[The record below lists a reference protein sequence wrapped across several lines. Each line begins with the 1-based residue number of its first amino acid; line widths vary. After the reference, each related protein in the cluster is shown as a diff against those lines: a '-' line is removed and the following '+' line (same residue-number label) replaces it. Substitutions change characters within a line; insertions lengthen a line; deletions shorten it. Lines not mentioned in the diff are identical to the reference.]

1 MTTRRAFLTSLAAT
15 ALFARSSGRALAE
28 EWPDRPVK
36 ILVPFAAGGN
46 TDGIA
51 RLIGQYLST
60 ALGQP
65 FVVENRPGA
74 GGVVAAS
81 TLARATADG
90 YTLMV
95 AALPQ
100 IAILPVLDT
109 VDYDPLTDFTAI
121 SNLVSNPFCL
131 VANPQFEPKTLKEFV
146 SYVTARPGQVP
157 YASGGAGSLSHLA
170 MVLLCDRAGLNMIHV
185 PYKGGGPA
193 IEDVIA
199 NQVPVY
205 FANLSEA
212 IPHVGKELRAYA
224 VSAAKRT
231 ALLPDVPTVAESGYS
246 NFRAETWNGLIAPA
260 KTAPSV
266 VDLIARQAQNALKD
280 QTFLERLDVYGV
292 EPVASTPAEF
302 KRTIQDD
309 VVQWRNTIKQANIKL

>member
-1 MTTRRAFLTSLAAT
+1 MTTRRAFLTSITAAT
-15 ALFARSSGRALAE
+15 VLARGLGRALAE

-51 RLIGQYLST
+51 RLTGQYLSQ
-60 ALGQP
+60 ALGQS

-74 GGVVAAS
+74 GGVVATN
-81 TLARATADG
+81 TLAHAAADG
-90 YTLMV
+90 YTLMM

-100 IAILPVLDT
+100 LAILPVLDT
-109 VDYDPLTDFTAI
+109 VDYDPLTDFAAI

-157 YASGGAGSLSHLA
+157 YASGGTGSLSHLA
-170 MVLLCDRAGLNMIHV
+170 MVLLCERAGLNIIHV

-193 IEDVIA
+193 IADVIA
-199 NQVPVY
+199 DQVPVY

-212 IPHVGKELRAYA
+212 IPHAGKELRAYA
-224 VSAAKRT
+224 LSASRRST
-231 ALLPDVPTVAESGYS
+231 LLPDVPTVAENGYAG
-246 NFRAETWNGLIAPA
+246 FRAETWNGLIAPA
-260 KTAPSV
+260 KTAPSI

-280 QTFLERLDVYGV
+280 QMFLQQLSVYGV

-302 KRTIQDD
+302 ERTIQDD
-309 VVQWRNTIKQANIKL
+309 VAQWRNTIKQANIKL